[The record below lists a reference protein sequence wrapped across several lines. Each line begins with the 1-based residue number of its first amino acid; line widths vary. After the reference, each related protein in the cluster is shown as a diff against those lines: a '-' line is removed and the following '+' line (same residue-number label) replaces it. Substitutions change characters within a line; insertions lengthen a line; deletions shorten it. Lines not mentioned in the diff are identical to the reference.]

1 MIIVWEDVRST
12 QMKNKI
18 TKVTSFYKYRIILIS
33 MRHVIFYAEFIA

>member
-18 TKVTSFYKYRIILIS
+18 TKVTSFYNIESY
-33 MRHVIFYAEFIA
+33 